1 MNKITILILTW
12 KNINLLKECIN
23 SLEKQSFNLFD
34 LVVVANGS
42 YQPTIEFLQKKKI
55 RYFRFLKNQGVTK
68 AFNYAAK
75 KIQTKYI
82 MFLNDDTELD
92 IDCVKHLFLFMEH
105 QPNVSA
111 CDSLILYRGLK
122 NIVWSA
128 GGKYSFFGKSNFR
141 LQGKNI
147 KFVSKK
153 PKKTFCAIG
162 SCAFYRKNDIKNLDF
177 FNDIYFLSHEDLDL
191 SFKILSQKKKIY
203 NIPKSKVYH
212 SVSAT
217 TKRLSNSY
225 VYRSQRS
232 VEIVYLLNFNLILL
246 FITLPLHLIYIFLGL
261 IYFRDKNFKSFI
273 KAKRDVFFE
282 IPNIMKYRKL
292 YQTKNKLN
300 FIQQIKNI
308 ITLR

>member
-191 SFKILSQKKKIY
+191 SFKILSQKKK
-203 NIPKSKVYH
+203 
-212 SVSAT
+212 
-217 TKRLSNSY
+217 
-225 VYRSQRS
+225 
-232 VEIVYLLNFNLILL
+232 NL
-246 FITLPLHLIYIFLGL
+246 
-261 IYFRDKNFKSFI
+261 
-273 KAKRDVFFE
+273 
-282 IPNIMKYRKL
+282 
-292 YQTKNKLN
+292 
-300 FIQQIKNI
+300 
-308 ITLR
+308 